1 MIDVSIQKKSEGR
14 ERDIQRKSEE
24 RERDRENECS
34 RK

>member
-14 ERDIQRKSEE
+14 ERDIQKKNEE
-24 RERDRENECS
+24 RERE